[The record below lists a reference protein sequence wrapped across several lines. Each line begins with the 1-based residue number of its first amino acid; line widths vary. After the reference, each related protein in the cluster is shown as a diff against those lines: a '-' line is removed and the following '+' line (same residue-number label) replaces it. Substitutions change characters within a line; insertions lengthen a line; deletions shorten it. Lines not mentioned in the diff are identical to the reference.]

1 MESFFSAI
9 ALVFIIEGLLP
20 FISPK
25 RWKDVFTQVLKMP
38 DGQIRNFGLVS
49 IIIGLILLWVVR

>member
-1 MESFFSAI
+1 MEAFLSAI

-25 RWKDVFTQVLKMP
+25 RWKDIFSQVLKMP
-38 DGQIRNFGLVS
+38 DGQIRNFGLAA
-49 IIIGLILLWVVR
+49 IIIGLILLWIVR